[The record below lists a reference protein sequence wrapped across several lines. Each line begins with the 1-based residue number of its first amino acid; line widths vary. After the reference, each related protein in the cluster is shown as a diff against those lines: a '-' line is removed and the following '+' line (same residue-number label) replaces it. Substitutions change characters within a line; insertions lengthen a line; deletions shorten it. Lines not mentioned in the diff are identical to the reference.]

1 MGTELRTIAA
11 CSVLAGC
18 GAVEADLAPMLDE
31 SSSSGDPATS
41 STGPA
46 VRTSDD
52 SEPPGT
58 SSDGGEDDG
67 DSTTATLP
75 DPARVEIVP
84 GPTDDAELVG
94 TLAVARSEGEAERR
108 VVLQLGPDRVPDL
121 QRGDRL
127 LAAAEVQVTTRCD
140 VGQTAVGCDYDPTI
154 SSQLVLTGDAADVD
168 AAGDESIPL
177 SDMQTQTCTKG
188 EHHCMFVFRP
198 ELSAVSF
205 DESTALPCLQDDT
218 CHVSLV
224 MWAWDPGARADGV
237 DKVLVGENEG
247 NYLDNHVVQGDKARL
262 MVVRERGPIDDVDER
277 ETTGT
282 DAIAVPTDASATL
295 VYSHLLSDAGVRT
308 DEQFVVEAMFVTAVS
323 ARARVSSKM
332 FVTRDDTQTDGNG
345 IAAIA
350 PTQIGEHNGFNC
362 TAGTSPCTTRKVAVF
377 RATADVDGPVWVHVF
392 VKSAVP
398 GGGAANVTVDRSAGW
413 LRSTRYAAALRG

>member
-1 MGTELRTIAA
+1 MLG
-11 CSVLAGC
+11 CSAE
-18 GAVEADLAPMLDE
+18 EADWGQLPGGASSDDDG
-31 SSSSGDPATS
+31 SSSTALDPPT
-41 STGPA
+41 
-46 VRTSDD
+46 R
-52 SEPPGT
+52 
-58 SSDGGEDDG
+58 DDG
-67 DSTTATLP
+67 DGGGTSTSTDDRPTDDGSTTAAAP
-75 DPARVEIVP
+75 DDTSVVEIAP
-84 GPTDDAELVG
+84 GPVDDAELVG
-94 TLAVARSEGEAERR
+94 TLAVARVEADAERR
-108 VVLQLGPDRVPDL
+108 VVLQLGPDRLPDL

-127 LAAAEVQVTTRCD
+127 IAAAEVQVTTRCD
-140 VGQTAVGCDYDPTI
+140 VGQTAPGCGYDPTI
-154 SSQLVLTGDAADVD
+154 AAQLVLTGDPADVD
-168 AAGDESIPL
+168 PAGDESIAL
-177 SDMQTQTCTKG
+177 SDVQTETCTKG

-198 ELSAVSF
+198 TQSAISIDDAV
-205 DESTALPCLQDDT
+205 ALPCIDAGE

-247 NYLDNHVVQGDKARL
+247 DYLANHVVQGDKARI
-262 MVVRERGPIDDVDER
+262 MAVRERGVVDDDVDER
-277 ETTGT
+277 ETTDAGT
-282 DAIAVPTDASATL
+282 LAVPTNATATL
-295 VYSHLLSDAGVRT
+295 VYSHLLSEDGVRT

-332 FVTRDDTQTDGNG
+332 FVTRDDMETDGNG

-350 PTQIGEHNGFNC
+350 PTQIGEHNGTNC

-398 GGGAANVTVDRSAGW
+398 GGGSANVTVDRAAGW